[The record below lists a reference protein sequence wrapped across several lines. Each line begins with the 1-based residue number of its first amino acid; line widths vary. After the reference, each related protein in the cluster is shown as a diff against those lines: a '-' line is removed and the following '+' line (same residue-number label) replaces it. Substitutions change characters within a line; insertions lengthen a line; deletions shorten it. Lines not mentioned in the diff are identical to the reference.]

1 MFGNNNHTPGY
12 FDDINTNNR
21 LIQTNHPVPY
31 KSSELNI
38 NLEDSRN
45 INNNLP
51 TDPSQT
57 LSKSLELSRQRVSLL
72 LEINTILLQ
81 KCIELQNTEN
91 NKKEQSETS
100 ETSESIMTGY
110 IQRLQ
115 TNLSYLAAVA
125 DNSYRNEENYLY
137 KNPIIFSAPLNVYS
151 LIEPYEKLKSL
162 FFIKKN
168 SPSL

>member
-1 MFGNNNHTPGY
+1 MFGNNNLTPRC
-12 FDDINTNNR
+12 FDEINTDNK
-21 LIQTNHPVPY
+21 LIQTNHPVSY
-31 KSSELNI
+31 KSSKLNI

-51 TDPSQT
+51 IDPSQT

-72 LEINTILLQ
+72 LEINTLLLQ

-91 NKKEQSETS
+91 TKKEHSEA
-100 ETSESIMTGY
+100 SESTMTGC

-125 DNSYRNEENYLY
+125 DKSYRSEENYLY
-137 KNPIIFSAPLNVYS
+137 KNPIIFSPPLNVYS
-151 LIEPYEKLKSL
+151 LVEHYEKLKSL
-162 FFIKKN
+162 F
-168 SPSL
+168 